1 MTSPR
6 RDFLKAVPA
15 LAAGVALGR
24 HAQISAEHAPA
35 RPRQRNPIGVS
46 TYSFGT
52 YQGRRRLDE
61 LEILDIAADMG
72 FDGVELLQNAMSD
85 RSPAKLQ
92 RIKTHAHSVGLALM
106 GLSTHQDFVHGDAA
120 ERQRNVDLT
129 IGQIEFAARLGIPT
143 IRINTGRWN
152 TIASFNDLMA
162 NKGIEPVTP
171 GHTEDEGF
179 SWVID
184 AIGKLLPAAESNGV
198 ILGLENH
205 WGLARTAAGLLRI
218 VETINSPWLQ
228 ITFDTGNFFEQRVEQ
243 LKTMAASKVPIALVQ
258 AKTYFGGGT
267 WYTLDIDYA
276 EIAAI
281 LRTDNYRGW
290 ISLEFEGRE
299 DASTGVP
306 KSLELLRKHF
316 S

>member
-15 LAAGVALGR
+15 LAAGVVLGR
-24 HAQISAEHAPA
+24 HAQISAQQAPA

-152 TIASFNDLMA
+152 TIAS
-162 NKGIEPVTP
+162 
-171 GHTEDEGF
+171 
-179 SWVID
+179 
-184 AIGKLLPAAESNGV
+184 
-198 ILGLENH
+198 
-205 WGLARTAAGLLRI
+205 
-218 VETINSPWLQ
+218 
-228 ITFDTGNFFEQRVEQ
+228 
-243 LKTMAASKVPIALVQ
+243 
-258 AKTYFGGGT
+258 
-267 WYTLDIDYA
+267 
-276 EIAAI
+276 
-281 LRTDNYRGW
+281 
-290 ISLEFEGRE
+290 
-299 DASTGVP
+299 STT
-306 KSLELLRKHF
+306 
-316 S
+316 

>member
-1 MTSPR
+1 VLAAGAWLGV
-6 RDFLKAVPA
+6 DA
-15 LAAGVALGR
+15 LAARPA
-24 HAQISAEHAPA
+24 AQAPQK
-35 RPRQRNPIGVS
+35 RTRNPIGVS

-61 LEILDIAADMG
+61 IEILDIAADMG
-72 FDGVELLQNAMSD
+72 FDGVELLQNAMQD
-85 RSPAKLQ
+85 QSPAKLQ
-92 RIKTHAHSVGLALM
+92 KIKAHAHSVGLALM

-120 ERQRNVDLT
+120 ERQKNVALT
-129 IGQIEFAARLGIPT
+129 ISQIEFAARLGIPT

-152 TIASFNDLMA
+152 TIQSFNDLMA
-162 NKGIEPVTP
+162 NKGLEPVTP

-179 SWVID
+179 KWVID
-184 AIGKLLPAAESNGV
+184 SITKLLPAAETNGV
-198 ILGLENH
+198 VLGLENH

-218 VETINSPWLQ
+218 VEAINSPWLQ

-243 LKTMAASKVPIALVQ
+243 LKMMAASKVPICLVQ
-258 AKTYFGGGT
+258 AKTYYGGGT

-281 LRTDNYRGW
+281 LRGDNYRGW

>member
-1 MTSPR
+1 MSNNR
-6 RDFLKAVPA
+6 RTFLKGVPA
-15 LAAGVALGR
+15 LAAGAWLGTNTIA
-24 HAQISAEHAPA
+24 AQAPPQK
-35 RPRQRNPIGVS
+35 RKRNPIGVS

-61 LEILDIAADMG
+61 IEILDIAADMG
-72 FDGVELLQNAMSD
+72 FDGVELLQNAMQD

-92 RIKTHAHSVGLALM
+92 KIKTHAHSVGLALM

-120 ERQRNVDLT
+120 ERQKNVELT
-129 IGQIEFAARLGIPT
+129 ISQIEFAARLGIPT

-152 TIASFNDLMA
+152 TIQSFNDLMA
-162 NKGIEPVTP
+162 NKGLEPVTQ

-179 SWVID
+179 TWVID
-184 AIGKLLPAAESNGV
+184 SITRLLPAAETNGV

-218 VETINSPWLQ
+218 VEAINSPWLQ
-228 ITFDTGNFFEQRVEQ
+228 ITFDTGNFFERRVEQ
-243 LKTMAASKVPIALVQ
+243 LKMMAASKVPIALVQ
-258 AKTYFGGGT
+258 AKTYYGGGT

-281 LRTDNYRGW
+281 LRGDNYRGW
-290 ISLEFEGRE
+290 ISLEFEGKE
-299 DASTGVP
+299 DSSTGVP